1 MSSDFL
7 NISINISSIATFFP
21 FVVMLWYI
29 KTLKKRTFGWA
40 MFGYF
45 TTLFLVSV
53 LCYLFIYLYVN
64 ALPVFHLLIVFISFF
79 TFLLFKN
86 EYTNIL
92 FKKASYF
99 FFVLALLTEI
109 TEFIL
114 RGGFFTNNY
123 ISYFVLHFTFVLQ
136 YFLYLIDT
144 LKNRPAIIYDR
155 KGSFIIISATFF
167 YSFSQLFFS
176 IIENDIRFLLD
187 KNLYAILI
195 WVIFVWLYTF
205 YLLIASYILWRNL
218 RS

>member
-1 MSSDFL
+1 MGSDFL

-64 ALPVFHLLIVFISFF
+64 AFPGFHLLIVFISFF

-99 FFVLALLTEI
+99 FFALVILTEI
-109 TEFIL
+109 SEFSV
-114 RGGFFTNNY
+114 RGGFFTDNY
-123 ISYFVLHFTFVLQ
+123 VSYFVLHFTFVLQ
-136 YFLYLIDT
+136 YFLYLVDT
-144 LKNRPAIIYDR
+144 IKNRPAIIYDR
-155 KGSFIIISATFF
+155 KGSFLIITATFF
-167 YSFSQLFFS
+167 YSLNQLLFA
-176 IIENDIRFLLD
+176 IIENDLRYLLA
-187 KNLYAILI
+187 KSHYAILI
-195 WVIFVWLYTF
+195 WEIFVWLYTL

>member
-1 MSSDFL
+1 MGSDFL
-7 NISINISSIATFFP
+7 DISINISSIATFFP

-53 LCYLFIYLYVN
+53 LCYLFINLYVN
-64 ALPVFHLLIVFISFF
+64 ALPGFHLLIVFISFF

>member
-1 MSSDFL
+1 MGSDFL
-7 NISINISSIATFFP
+7 DITVNISSIASFFP

-45 TTLFLVSV
+45 TTLFLVTV
-53 LCYLFIYLYVN
+53 LCYLFIYIYVD
-64 ALPVFHLLIVFISFF
+64 AIPGFHLLIVFISFF

-86 EYTNIL
+86 EYSNNL

-99 FFVLALLTEI
+99 FFALVLITEI

-123 ISYFVLHFTFVLQ
+123 VSHFVLHFTFVLQ
-136 YFLYLIDT
+136 YFLYLVDT
-144 LKNRPAIIYDR
+144 IKNRPAIIYDR
-155 KGSFIIISATFF
+155 KGSFLIISATFF
-167 YSFSQLFFS
+167 YSLNQLFFA
-176 IIENDIRFLLD
+176 IIENDLRYLLA
-187 KNLYAILI
+187 KSQYAVII